1 MLQLEGLNAWYG
13 DSHILHDVSL
23 KVADGARVAVLGRN
37 GAGKS
42 TLLKSVMN
50 GGPRVAGRV
59 SFQGR
64 TLDPMPAYQR
74 ARLGLALVPEDRRI
88 FTHVTVAENIGMA
101 AHAAAP
107 GRPALAPDEVLQSM
121 PMLQPLATRLGG
133 ELSGGQQQML
143 AVARGLAARPR
154 LMLLDEPTEGLA
166 PVIVEQLAAQVRRFC
181 GRDQVGLLLCE
192 QNIWFARHCTSTC
205 YILSTGRIAFE
216 GSWAEFDAAGE
227 SARRHLA
234 L

>member
-1 MLQLEGLNAWYG
+1 MLEAAGLNAWYG

-23 KVADGARVAVLGRN
+23 KVEAGARVAVLGRN
-37 GAGKS
+37 GAGKT

-59 SFQGR
+59 AWQGEPLGR
-64 TLDPMPAYQR
+64 LPAWRR

-101 AHAAAP
+101 AHAASP
-107 GRPALAPDEVLQSM
+107 ERPALAPAEVLDGM
-121 PMLQPLATRLGG
+121 PMLKPLAARLGG
-133 ELSGGQQQML
+133 QLSGGQQQML
-143 AVARGLAARPR
+143 AFARAIAARPR

-166 PVIVEQLAAQVRRFC
+166 PVIVEQLAAEVRRIC
-181 GRDQVGLLLCE
+181 ERDQVGLLLCE
-192 QNIWFARHCTSTC
+192 QNIWFARRCTERC
-205 YILSTGRIAFE
+205 YILATGRIAFE
-216 GSWAEFDAAGE
+216 GSWADFDAAGE